1 MILSL
6 APARPH
12 YAAIGTYSVTFRS
25 VAISAGLSDL
35 ALRRSATTATL
46 GWPVLNFAPP
56 AIGRR
61 RGTDPTRPEAVPAI
75 LTQPVAGQSVHPSS
89 PPTPTP
95 RPEQQ
100 HSVTHGDTPT
110 HQLVTRPAERRAVR
124 VRVGVIV
131 ASSVCW
137 RHCRVVRVSV
147 SVACRCQCRRRCWCQ
162 CRVVRVSV
170 SVSPCQCQCVRVSV
184 ICVSVSVCQCCL
196 CISVGCRQCQCQC
209 QLRVSVLVSV
219 RPHVGVLVSA
229 SV

>member
-110 HQLVTRPAERRAVR
+110 HQLVTRPAERRGGPCQCPCR
-124 VRVGVIV
+124 RQCRVGVIV
-131 ASSVCW
+131 GVSV
-137 RHCRVVRVSV
+137 VSV
-147 SVACRCQCRRRCWCQ
+147 SLSSACQCQCCLCQ
-162 CRVVRVSV
+162 CRVSSVSVSAACRCVSV
-170 SVSPCQCQCVRVSV
+170 SVSVGRVSV
-184 ICVSVSVCQCCL
+184 F
-196 CISVGCRQCQCQC
+196 
-209 QLRVSVLVSV
+209 
-219 RPHVGVLVSA
+219 
-229 SV
+229 